1 MGTNLE
7 LALKVNAI
15 VNGIKDIQRL
25 ANDIKTLARDGGKK
39 IPDGSAALRDGL
51 AKTGV
56 AANAARG
63 DLDKLRDG
71 AQKTADGMRD
81 IGQQIGAA
89 LSLAVI
95 GNFARSAIKE
105 FAAAEAGIKGLEA
118 VANHS
123 GEGIGRALDAAG
135 KLAADGLISA
145 QDASKALQNLLARG
159 YRLDDAIQVITRLK
173 DAAAFNRT
181 AHLSMAEA
189 VVTAT
194 EGLKNENSILVDNA
208 GVTKNVSKMWDDYA
222 AKLGKTTDSLTQ
234 AEKIQAEVNGVMRE
248 TEAQAGNAAKAS
260 GGLQGQMAKLDT
272 ESKKLKASIGELLAP
287 AFEDL
292 LMIGQHVINDFAKPM
307 VFLFSSMGIQAARAA
322 KQVGTLWDV
331 MTGKTSWKEAGKRA
345 REDRLLAEEMM
356 QGVAGRLSAGI
367 LQAQEGKTGGFDAAR
382 IAARQKELNASA
394 KNKKPT
400 FSVPDLRK
408 EIDESFRLLQ
418 DALKRESEAWDV
430 ALDQRRIAIAD
441 WYKEKQRLAEQDFG
455 NSKDRLDKERAE
467 QAAHLVKLEALAA
480 RSQGDDRNRAEK
492 EIHKTK
498 GEVAKIDADLIIL
511 ARERAAVLGKL
522 SAEAAKKEKDYRDAI
537 EETRIALLR
546 AQGKDLDAQLAEIQ
560 KAYQSAKERFA
571 ADPNALSLVDQLFD
585 AQTAKAKLDDL
596 QRRVSEFFSVY
607 AEAERQ
613 AAARVELG
621 LLTQTE
627 AEAELQGLRARSIAQ
642 VREYI
647 ASLEALAA
655 ATNDPALIQKIAA
668 AKIQLAQIEG
678 TQSKFVT
685 DLKNAGQSGLSTF
698 FSDLASGAKSF
709 GDALRDLVRSFAAAV
724 GKMAAEALAADIMGK
739 LFKSPAGGAGGGA
752 GGGLFASALGWL
764 VGLFHQGGIVGTGG
778 MTRRVNPLV
787 FAGAPRYHSGG
798 MVGLAANEVPAILQK
813 GEEVLT
819 RDDPRHAANAAT
831 GGGGTRIINVIDP
844 SLVADYM
851 TSSAGERSILNI
863 LQRNP
868 GAVRQVLA

>member
-1 MGTNLE
+1 MGNNLE

-51 AKTGV
+51 VKTG
-56 AANAARG
+56 AAAMAAKG
-63 DLDKLRDG
+63 DLDKLREG

-81 IGQQIGAA
+81 IGRQIGAA

-95 GNFARSAIKE
+95 GNFARNSIKE
-105 FAAAEAGIKGLEA
+105 FAAAEAGILGLEA

-123 GEGIGRALDAAG
+123 GEGIGRALEAAG

-222 AKLGKTTDSLTQ
+222 AQLGKTTDSLTQ
-234 AEKIQAEVNGVMRE
+234 AEKIQAEVNGVMKE
-248 TEAQAGNAAKAS
+248 TEAQSGNAAKAA

-287 AFEDL
+287 AFEGL

-307 VFLFSSMGIQAARAA
+307 VFLFSSIGIQAVRTA

-331 MTGKTSWKEAGKRA
+331 MTGKTSWKEAGKQA
-345 REDRLLAEEMM
+345 REDRLHAEEMM
-356 QGVAGRLSAGI
+356 QEAAGRLGAGT
-367 LQAQEGKTGGFDAAR
+367 LQTQEGKTGGFDAAR
-382 IAARQKELNASA
+382 IAARQKELNDSA

-408 EIDESFRLLQ
+408 EVDESFRLLQ

-441 WYKEKQRLAEQDFG
+441 WYQEKQRLAERDFG
-455 NSKDRLDKERAE
+455 NSKDRLDKEHAE

-480 RSQGDDRNRAEK
+480 RSQGGDRNRVEK

-498 GEVAKIDADLIIL
+498 GEVAKINTDLIIL
-511 ARERAAVLGKL
+511 ERERASVLGKL
-522 SAEAAKKEKDYRDAI
+522 ASDAAKKEKDYRDAI

-596 QRRVSEFFSVY
+596 QKKVSDFFSTY

-627 AEAELQGLRARSIAQ
+627 AEAELQGLRARSIVQ

-655 ATNDPALIQKIAA
+655 ATNDPELAQKIAA

-739 LFKSPAGGAGGGA
+739 LFKSPAGGGSGGGS
-752 GGGLFASALGWL
+752 LFTTALGWL
-764 VGLFHQGGIVGTGG
+764 VGLFHQGGIVGAGG

-787 FAGAPRYHSGG
+787 FAGAPRYHAGG

-819 RDDPRHAANAAT
+819 RDDPRHAANAAAA
-831 GGGGTRIINVIDP
+831 GGGTRIINVIDP